1 MAWFAFDENS
11 ARSLQKSCEIRKI
24 GIKLRE
30 GNPLIE
36 ALAAKESVLL
46 LPGTVAES
54 PFLLHIQN
62 RSIAQPSGSQKRWW
76 QW

>member
-36 ALAAKESVLL
+36 ALAAKESILL
-46 LPGTVAES
+46 LPGTVSES

-62 RSIAQPSGSQKRWW
+62 RRTAQPSGSQKRWW
-76 QW
+76 KW

>member
-36 ALAAKESVLL
+36 ALAAQESILL
-46 LPGTVAES
+46 LPGTVSES

-62 RSIAQPSGSQKRWW
+62 RRTAQPSGSQKRWW
-76 QW
+76 KW